1 MICDLSHLHNE
12 TENVGVVVEQDTL
25 CDVCLESAGAVVH
38 DTASKVVLFLSKELA
53 VDVDFLGWE
62 FHRRGMIALD
72 TTKHESISENSK
84 LSERFLPRTLIAKL
98 LNGIQQFL
106 IKDRDMLHAAMV
118 TVSTAILLVHNPIE
132 GRAWALFAEVAGE
145 WSNIEEADK
154 GEEFADAILQ
164 WCS

>member
-25 CDVCLESAGAVVH
+25 CNVCLELAGTVVH
-38 DTASKVVLFLSKELA
+38 DTASKVVLFLSKELT
-53 VDVDFLGWE
+53 VDVNFLGWE

-84 LSERFLPRTLIAKL
+84 LSKRFLARTLIAKL

-106 IKDRDMLHAAMV
+106 IEDRDMLHAAMV
-118 TVSTAILLVHNPIE
+118 TVSAAILLVHIPIE
-132 GRAWALFAEVAGE
+132 GRAWALLAEVAGK
-145 WSNIEEADK
+145 WTNIEETDE
-154 GEEFADAILQ
+154 GEKFADAILQ